1 MPFPQL
7 LPLTASS
14 TSEVTCLDI
23 FLRDPTAFN
32 EEVCESSLSHLARA
46 ATSRPNLR
54 YYDAANK
61 TYKRLG
67 LFTAAV
73 NTLNQEMTNHLT
85 RLVVRI
91 LTFNRIVQNSNL
103 CLHGK

>member
-67 LFTAAV
+67 FTAAV
-73 NTLNQEMTNHLT
+73 NTLNQEMTTSRKPLDSLSRPKT
-85 RLVVRI
+85 YIQPDCAELRQ
-91 LTFNRIVQNSNL
+91 T
-103 CLHGK
+103 